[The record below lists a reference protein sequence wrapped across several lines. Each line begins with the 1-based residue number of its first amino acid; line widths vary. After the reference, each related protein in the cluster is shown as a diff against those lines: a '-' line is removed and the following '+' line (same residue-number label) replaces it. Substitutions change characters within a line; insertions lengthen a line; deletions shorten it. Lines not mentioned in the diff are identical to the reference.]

1 MIFIA
6 VIYNLKHH
14 NNTFSPFTKIVSII
28 CSKNRGKAEK
38 QEHEKKKKDL
48 LFSEQERKLT
58 KLFLNKLDL

>member
-14 NNTFSPFTKIVSII
+14 NNTFSPFTKIFII

-58 KLFLNKLDL
+58 NLFLNKLDL